1 MASWFCEYLLR
12 DLLRSCREGRSAEEL
27 EKVADPRFEG
37 EERAAAGKE
46 HSAVNEGVEE
56 SP

>member
-1 MASWFCEYLLR
+1 MNIYFET
-12 DLLRSCREGRSAEEL
+12 SCAPA
-27 EKVADPRFEG
+27 EKVVQQRNLRIADPRFEG
-37 EERAAAGKE
+37 EEQAAVGKE